1 VGIRGG
7 GQMPRAGQMKP
18 AVQERLSDRI
28 AIGLLTRTY
37 PVELVDEVVAATGRA
52 ERRHR
57 LLPARVVVYYVLAMA
72 LFAEQAYEEVAQLL
86 THGLGWA
93 SRWRGSW
100 RVPSKSAIAQGRARL
115 GPEPL
120 AMLFARAVRPLATE
134 ATRGAWYRGR
144 RLMAIDEA
152 CLAVADTPANEAA
165 FGRPGSGRGQ
175 ESGASPQVRMVGLA
189 EAGIYALVDA
199 VIGPYPMKEM
209 TLAAGLAGS
218 CAPGMLVMVNRGFPT
233 AMPWRQL
240 TAGGADLLWRTKSH
254 VVLPVDHT
262 LPDGS
267 YLSHIKAADDRA
279 GEPVMVRVVEHA
291 PNDLGRLTSEA
302 PYRLVT
308 SILDPAEAPTTE
320 LAALY
325 AQRWEFQTALDEL
338 KAHQRGAGL
347 VLRSK
352 TPEGV
357 YQEIYG
363 HLLVHYAIRVLM
375 HDVALQADH
384 DTDRIGFYGL

>member
-1 VGIRGG
+1 
-7 GQMPRAGQMKP
+7 MPRAGQTKP

-28 AIGLLTRTY
+28 AIGLLTSTY
-37 PVELVDEVVAATGRA
+37 PVELVDEVVAATGRV

-72 LFAEQAYEEVAQLL
+72 LFAEQAYEEVARLL

-120 AMLFARAVRPLATE
+120 AMLFARAARPLATE

-144 RLMAIDEA
+144 RLMALDGT
-152 CLAVADTPANEAA
+152 CLDVADTPANEAA
-165 FGRPGSGRGQ
+165 FGRPGSGRG
-175 ESGASPQVRMVGLA
+175 ESCGAFPQVRVVGLA

-199 VIGPYPMKEM
+199 VIGPYTTGEM

-218 CAPGMLVMVNRGFPT
+218 CAPGMLVMVNRGFPS
-233 AMPWRQL
+233 AKLWRQL
-240 TAGGADLLWRTKSH
+240 TAGGADLLWRTKPN

-267 YLSHIKAADDRA
+267 YLSHIKAAGNRPS
-279 GEPVMVRVVEHA
+279 ELVVLRVIKYTLSD
-291 PNDLGRLTSEA
+291 PGRLTPEA

-308 SILDPAEAPTTE
+308 SILDPAEAPAAE
-320 LAALY
+320 LAACY
-325 AQRWEFQTALDEL
+325 AERWEFETALDEL
-338 KAHQRGAGL
+338 KAHQHGAGL

-352 TPEGV
+352 TPDGV

-375 HDVALQADH
+375 HNVALQTDH